1 MVYLNLFFAFVR
13 IGFCSFGGLSMI
25 PVINQEMLQ
34 NGWMTLEEVADIVA
48 IAEMTPGPLGVNC
61 ATFAGMRT
69 AGILGALCA
78 TFGVLVP
85 SLTLCLLAAVFIQK
99 VKGSPLMEHVMYGV
113 RPVCIGMVL
122 YVLFTLCGSNFFP
135 ESTLESF
142 SLKPVLIAGIVGV
155 VSWKKKAG
163 VPVLIVIAA
172 VLGLILI

>member
-69 AGILGALCA
+69 AGILGALSA

-99 VKGSPLMEHVMYGV
+99 VKGSPVMDHVMYGV

-122 YVLFTLCGSNFFP
+122 YVLFTLCKTNFFP
-135 ESTLESF
+135 ESTLQSF
-142 SLKPVLIAGIVGV
+142 SWKPVLIAGIVGV

-172 VLGLILI
+172 VLGLILV

>member
-1 MVYLNLFFAFVR
+1 MVYLTLFLAFVR

-25 PVINQEMLQ
+25 PVINQEMMQ

-48 IAEMTPGPLGVNC
+48 IAEMTPGPLGING

-85 SLTLCLLAAVFIQK
+85 SLTLCLMAAIFIQK
-99 VKGSPLMEHVMYGV
+99 VKGNPLMGHVMYGV

-122 YVLFTLCGSNFFP
+122 YALFTLCESNFFP
-135 ESTLESF
+135 ESTLQSF
-142 SLKPVLIAGIVGV
+142 YFKPVLISIVVGLI
-155 VSWKKKAG
+155 SWKTKAS
-163 VPVLIVIAA
+163 VPVLIAIAA
-172 VLGLILI
+172 VLGLILV